1 METIF
6 LVKSFI
12 NYLQILHLV
21 YLKNLFLLNYLK
33 SKMKKYLL
41 LFVIAIF
48 AMSCSKKV
56 EVKGKIAGS
65 SPLERIEFVE
75 ASGVATLP
83 LANFGID
90 KDGNFTG
97 TFEAPKNGM
106 YVINYAGK
114 QNLIFLKGG
123 QKLNISGN
131 SATFPN
137 EYVVTGDAKTDNDFF
152 QACQKFLTTYGQTLN
167 IQELSLGDE
176 AAYVKAMQKIEAD
189 INKNIEE
196 NVKKF
201 NPGKEVVEWKK
212 IDAKTAILN
221 LLVNY
226 EMTKKQMSGNNPS
239 FKLGKA
245 FTDYE
250 AKLQENK
257 ETMIKTSPFYRQYLL
272 TKMSPDFQTFAQA
285 KAQGKT
291 DVTTSELF
299 NEFLKGKKEVSQTEK
314 DYLLAFVMAQSDVHP
329 QTPAATT
336 DKIKKII
343 EEDIKDA
350 TIKADLK
357 KMLFV
362 INGFK
367 IGDDAPEASL
377 VKQDGSAYKLSENK
391 GKPYMIVFYASWN
404 PYIAEGTMPVLK
416 EVVNFYKSKM
426 NFVFVNLDDTKDQ
439 FTKTSNALLKGIPG
453 TNVYGDGGLNSD
465 IAKKYGVYGFKLP
478 SFIVVDKNG
487 KVASRSFV
495 NLGDQDLITIL
506 DKQTGLSAPK
516 VDPAAQLQIDPSA
529 LQQQPAPQVEKVPV
543 EAK

>member
-1 METIF
+1 MI
-6 LVKSFI
+6 
-12 NYLQILHLV
+12 
-21 YLKNLFLLNYLK
+21 
-33 SKMKKYLL
+33 KKYLL

-137 EYVVTGDAKTDNDFF
+137 EYVVTGDAKNDNDFF
-152 QACQKFLTTYGQTLN
+152 QACQKFLMSYGQGLN
-167 IQELSLGDE
+167 IQELAAGDE
-176 AAYVKAMQKIEAD
+176 SKYVKAMQKIEAD
-189 INKNIEE
+189 INKNIDE
-196 NVKKF
+196 NVKKY

-212 IDAKTAILN
+212 TDAKTAILN

-226 EMTKKQMSGNNPS
+226 EMSKKMGGNPS
-239 FKLGKA
+239 FKLAKV

-250 AKLQENK
+250 NKLQENK
-257 ETMIKTSPFYRQYLL
+257 DTMIKTSPFYRQYLL
-272 TKMSPDFQTFAQA
+272 TKMSQDFQKFAQA
-285 KAQGKT
+285 KTQGKT

-299 NEFLKGKKEVSQTEK
+299 NEFLKGKKEISQTEK
-314 DYLLAFVMAQSDVHP
+314 DYLLAFVMAQSDIHP
-329 QTPAATT
+329 QTPATT
-336 DKIKKII
+336 ADKIKKII

-357 KMLFV
+357 KMQFA

-367 IGDDAPEASL
+367 VGDDAPEASL
-377 VKQDGSAYKLSENK
+377 VKEDGSAYKLTENK

-404 PYIAEGTMPVLK
+404 PYIKEGTVPVLK

-426 NFVFVNLDDTKDQ
+426 NFVFVNLDDTKEQ
-439 FTKTSNALLKGIPG
+439 FGKTSKAMLSGITG

-465 IAKKYGVYGFKLP
+465 IAKKYGIYGFKLP

-487 KVASRSFV
+487 KIASRPFN
-495 NLGDQDLITIL
+495 NLGDQDLITVL
-506 DKQTGLSAPK
+506 EKQTGLKAPQ
-516 VDPAAQLQIDPSA
+516 VSPQAQLQLDPSA
-529 LQQQPAPQVEKVPV
+529 FQQAPGVEEAPKTQETPAPAPTK
-543 EAK
+543 

>member
-1 METIF
+1 M
-6 LVKSFI
+6 
-12 NYLQILHLV
+12 
-21 YLKNLFLLNYLK
+21 K
-33 SKMKKYLL
+33 SKIQSFQKNNYTIMIKKYLL

-106 YVINYAGK
+106 YVMNYAGK

-137 EYVVTGDAKTDNDFF
+137 EYVVTGDAKNDNDFF
-152 QACQKFLTTYGQTLN
+152 QACQKFLMSYGQGLN
-167 IQELSLGDE
+167 IQELVAGDE
-176 AAYVKAMQKIEAD
+176 NNYVKAMQKIEAD
-189 INKNIEE
+189 INKNIDE
-196 NVKKF
+196 NVKKY

-226 EMTKKQMSGNNPS
+226 EMSKKMGGNPS
-239 FKLGKA
+239 FKLGKV

-250 AKLQENK
+250 NKLQENK
-257 ETMIKTSPFYRQYLL
+257 DTMVKTSPFYRQYLL
-272 TKMSPDFQTFAQA
+272 TKMSPDFQKFAQA
-285 KAQGKT
+285 KTQGKT

-299 NEFLKGKKEVSQTEK
+299 NEFLKGKKEISQTEK
-314 DYLLAFVMAQSDVHP
+314 DYLLAFVMAQSDMHP
-329 QTPAATT
+329 QTPAAAT

-357 KMLFV
+357 KMQFA

-367 IGDDAPEASL
+367 VGDDAPEASL
-377 VKQDGSAYKLSENK
+377 VKEDGSAYKLSENK

-404 PYIAEGTMPVLK
+404 PYIKEGTVPVLK

-426 NFVFVNLDDTKDQ
+426 NFVFVNLDDTKEQ
-439 FTKTSNALLKGIPG
+439 FGKTSKAMFNGITG

-465 IAKKYGVYGFKLP
+465 IAKKYGIYGFKLP
-478 SFIVVDKNG
+478 SFIIVDKNG
-487 KVASRSFV
+487 KIASRPFN
-495 NLGDQDLITIL
+495 NLGDQDLVTLL

-516 VDPAAQLQIDPSA
+516 VAPQPQLQLDPSA
-529 LQQQPAPQVEKVPV
+529 FQQAPQVE
-543 EAK
+543 EAPKTQEAPAPAPTK